1 MYLYHASNF
10 LFDKLEIKGPRPG
23 MSNNGL
29 LGIWTSLAP
38 KAYMKGFGKHMYQV
52 DVPNDWREW
61 VVPLGFIA
69 WGGSGASDKF
79 MTEWREC
86 LVKSYDALALKE
98 GNGRIEQIIIVNPD
112 VIRGVERIVWP

>member
-1 MYLYHASNF
+1 MYLYHASDS

-38 KAYMKGFGKHMYQV
+38 QAYMKGFGKHLYQV
-52 DVPNDWREW
+52 DAPNDWREW
-61 VVPLGFIA
+61 VVPVGFIA
-69 WGGSGASDKF
+69 RGGAMASDKF
-79 MTEWREC
+79 MTEWRAC
-86 LVKSYDALALKE
+86 LIKSYDALALTE
-98 GNGRIEQIIIVNPD
+98 CNGRIEQIIIVNPD